1 MAGDPPGQVVGM
13 SVRYAECA
21 AGLDDLGIKMIFLI
35 AQDLNAVAKAYGQ
48 RSPRHVRFRNGAT
61 FIKIS
66 ARAPARAKG
75 VVR

>member
-1 MAGDPPGQVVGM
+1 MVGM
-13 SVRYAECA
+13 GVRYAEGA
-21 AGLDDLGIKMIFLI
+21 AGLDDLGVKMIFLI
-35 AQDLNAVAKAYGQ
+35 AKDLHAVAKAYGQ
-48 RSPRHVRFRNGAT
+48 RSPRHVQFRNGAT